1 MSNVETRFQ
10 PGFEVDAFRWSSIC
24 DELVE
29 RHQMRWQT
37 IVESLLAANA
47 AGRNLVGVAGLR
59 RQAGATTSTAC
70 LARLLTEAG
79 KSVAV
84 VDGDFETAA
93 LAGSLGVAAEHGWEH
108 VLAGDAPLADVVIQS
123 LGDSLTLL
131 PLVQGGA
138 AAAERLDSIHASIT
152 AGVLRYH
159 YDIVLFDLGAAT
171 DQRQGP
177 IARRLARRCRLDAV
191 VLVGDAATG
200 VGARQSMLFQSAPEL
215 ADICVGVIDN
225 PSAAA

>member
-1 MSNVETRFQ
+1 MT
-10 PGFEVDAFRWSSIC
+10 
-24 DELVE
+24 
-29 RHQMRWQT
+29 
-37 IVESLLAANA
+37 VESLLTANA
-47 AGRNLVGVAGLR
+47 AGRTFVGVAGLR
-59 RQAGATTSTAC
+59 RQAGATTATAC

-93 LAGSLGVAAEHGWEH
+93 LAGSLGVAAEHGWER

-138 AAAERLDSIHASIT
+138 AAAERLDSIHATIT

-159 YDIVLFDLGAAT
+159 YDLVLFDLGAAT

-191 VLVGDAATG
+191 VLVGDAA
-200 VGARQSMLFQSAPEL
+200 ARVSAGQSTLFHSAPEL
-215 ADICVGVIDN
+215 ADICLGVIDN